1 MINKIE
7 AEDGTG
13 LLFKKRQMILLCFI
27 VCLLKIKAKIKL
39 IRDFIVSL
47 LLVIY
52 SYRHLT
58 LNRLSLYSWY
68 YGFLSVGPDSEKSVP
83 LAPGQQGLLFLRP
96 CRKET

>member
-27 VCLLKIKAKIKL
+27 VCLLKIKL

-68 YGFLSVGPDSEKSVP
+68 YGFPSVRPDSEKSVP

-96 CRKET
+96 YRKET